1 MPDKLLVEV
10 VPLCDC
16 PCLSRDDDLTPDGER
31 CQSAACNGHGH
42 PVCGECR
49 CCGDYRGP
57 NCQCL
62 RRAGGGGGGE
72 DGVRGSFFWYP
83 TLYLCGVLLH
93 FTAAKAAAAALLP
106 LLLKMELSLS
116 S

>member
-1 MPDKLLVEV
+1 MGMPDKLLVEV

-62 RRAGGGGGGE
+62 RRGGGGGE
-72 DGVRGSFFWYP
+72 DGVRYSFCIP
-83 TLYLCGVLLH
+83 KLYLRGVLLP
-93 FTAAKAAAAALLP
+93 FTATKAAAALLP
-106 LLLKMELSLS
+106 LLQKMEMSQS

>member
-62 RRAGGGGGGE
+62 RRGGGGE
-72 DGVRGSFFWYP
+72 DGVRLLFLHP
-83 TLYLCGVLLH
+83 DILHGVLLH
-93 FTAAKAAAAALLP
+93 FTVAKAAAAALLP

-116 S
+116 SS